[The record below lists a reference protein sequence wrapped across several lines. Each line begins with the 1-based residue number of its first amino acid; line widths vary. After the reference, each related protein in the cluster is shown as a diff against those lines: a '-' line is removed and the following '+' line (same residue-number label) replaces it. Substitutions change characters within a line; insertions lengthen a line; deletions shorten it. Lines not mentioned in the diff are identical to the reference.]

1 MPDSKLSGTGTS
13 IFTVMSKM
21 AHDHGAINLSQGFP
35 DFDGPQAL
43 RDRVSYHI
51 NHGHN
56 QYAPV
61 TGVPELREQIAAK
74 VLDLY
79 GCRIDPDMQVTVTP
93 GATEA
98 IYCAV
103 TATIHPG
110 DEVIVFDPAYDTYD
124 PCVTLNGGITRHIPL
139 SYPDFSIDWQR
150 VADTINERTRLI
162 MLNTPHNP
170 SGAMWTEE
178 DIQALRELI
187 AGRDIL
193 LISDEVYEHI
203 SFDGRE
209 HLSLLRYPD
218 LAERAFVISS
228 FGKTYHVTGWRVGY
242 CVAAAELMA
251 RFLRIHQFINF
262 STQTPM
268 QYAIADFLRDCPQHH
283 RELGA
288 FYQQKRD
295 LFDGLLEPTGFR
307 LKRSA
312 GTYFQLADYSAISD
326 MVDTEFANYLTREHQ
341 VAVIPISVFY
351 QEPPEQ
357 RVIRFC
363 FAKDNATL
371 REAAERLLGV
381 RGKG

>member
-1 MPDSKLSGTGTS
+1 MPDSKLAGTGTT

-79 GCRIDPDMQVTVTP
+79 GCRIDPDTQVTVTP

-124 PCVTLNGGITRHIPL
+124 PCVTLNGGVTRHIPL
-139 SYPDFSIDWQR
+139 SYPDFRIDWQR

-162 MLNTPHNP
+162 ILNTPHNP
-170 SGAMWTEE
+170 SGAMWMVE

-209 HLSLLRYPD
+209 HLSLLRYSD

-242 CVAAAELMA
+242 CVAAPELMA

-295 LFDGLLEPTGFR
+295 LFDELLEPTGFR

-312 GTYFQLADYSAISD
+312 GTYFQLADYSAISN
-326 MVDTEFANYLTREHQ
+326 MADTEFANYLTREHK

-363 FAKDNATL
+363 FAKDDDTL
-371 REAAERLLGV
+371 RDAAERLS
-381 RGKG
+381 KMEF